1 MSNLTSE
8 DGVSLWQD
16 EAKCR
21 DLVNTEEFFERT
33 SERAAKK
40 FCRMCPVQGDC
51 LEYALVYDTYG
62 VWGGLSYK
70 ERKRKYPASY
80 RSILR
85 EDYKDS
91 GLYNEALKN

>member
-16 EAKCR
+16 EAKCQNI
-21 DLVNTEEFFERT
+21 DTTEFFERA
-33 SERAAKK
+33 SETEAKK
-40 FCRMCPVQGDC
+40 FCRMCPVKGDC
-51 LEYALVYDTYG
+51 LEYALVYDMYG

-70 ERKRKYPASY
+70 ERKRKYSANY

-91 GLYNEALKN
+91 GLYNEVLKA